1 MSVSDSVQQQF
12 RPAAVSVL
20 PHADVRH
27 WLDERAV
34 RGWTE
39 SSRRVVRCLTLYTVD
54 SVASILAI
62 VTVLG
67 TWTLIAGERSLPD
80 EVPLMAT
87 VFFLLPLSLR
97 VTGAYA
103 GGKSYSDIYKV
114 AFGVVIA
121 TLIGW
126 TQAQLFGR
134 RIPATPD
141 KAAYVYLTMLLI
153 INVWVFRATLYRLV
167 IGAYHRGLLQR
178 RVLVIASVAEARD
191 LDRRCRETSGS
202 EIRIVGRIIPDLAGE
217 STGTD
222 GSADNQIPTFGSI
235 DDLKSALSVTRSRG
249 VIVVAS
255 LPFSRLEGVVSSCFQ
270 LGAALSLMPQSLK
283 SLPGT
288 QLEVRQTAIGSF
300 LQLNPVRLGIPQ
312 LAVKRTM
319 DVLLTLFGLALIW
332 PLLVAV
338 AIAVK
343 LDSSG
348 PVLFRQTR
356 IGVGGRRFGMIKFR
370 TMVVGADGLKASL
383 QHLNDYPDARL
394 FKIKV
399 DPRVTRLGKYL
410 RKYSLDELPQLWNV
424 VRGDMSLVGPR
435 PCVPEEMEQYA
446 QHHLERLT
454 VVPGVTGP
462 WQVNGRNNILDFEE
476 VVRLDREYIQSWSLT
491 KDVIILVRTI
501 PTLCGRGAC

>member
-1 MSVSDSVQQQF
+1 MDILESVDERF
-12 RPAAVSVL
+12 RQPAVL
-20 PHADVRH
+20 SLPTADVRR
-27 WLDERAV
+27 WLDERAF

-39 SSRRVVRCLTLYTVD
+39 SSRRVIRCLTLYVVD
-54 SVASILAI
+54 SIAGVLAVI
-62 VTVLG
+62 TVLG
-67 TWTLIAGERSLPD
+67 TWALVPGDRRPPD
-80 EVPLMAT
+80 EVPLTAT
-87 VFFLLPLSLR
+87 VFFLLPLALR

-103 GGKSYSDIYKV
+103 GGKAYSDVFKI

-134 RIPATPD
+134 RVPATPD
-141 KAAYVYLTMLLI
+141 KAAYLYLALLLVF
-153 INVWVFRATLYRLV
+153 NVWVFRAVLYRFV
-167 IGAYHRGLLQR
+167 IGLYRAGLLQR

-191 LDRRCRETSGS
+191 LERRCRETSGS

-217 STGTD
+217 SAVAEAAT
-222 GSADNQIPTFGSI
+222 ANQIPTFGGL
-235 DDLKSALSVTRSRG
+235 DDLKSALSATRSRG

-255 LPFSRLEGVVSSCFQ
+255 LPFSRLEGVVASCFQ
-270 LGAALSLMPQSLK
+270 LGSALSLMPQSLK

-288 QLEVRQTAIGSF
+288 QLEVRQTAVGSF
-300 LQLNPVRLGIPQ
+300 LQLNPVRLELPQ
-312 LAVKRTM
+312 LAAKRTM
-319 DVLLTLFGLALIW
+319 DVLLTLLGLAVIW
-332 PLLVAV
+332 PLMAVVAV
-338 AIAVK
+338 AVK

-356 IGVGGRRFGMIKFR
+356 VGVGGRRFGMIKFR

-383 QHLNDYPDARL
+383 QHLNDYPDPRL
-394 FKIKV
+394 FKIKL
-399 DPRVTRLGKYL
+399 DPRVTRLGKFL

-476 VVRLDREYIQSWSLT
+476 VVRLDREYIRSWSLAQ
-491 KDVIILVRTI
+491 DLIILVKTI